1 MVTQD
6 LVKKLKDGLYDAKL
20 KDIYVDEKKI
30 QNILE
35 REKSLSLVHRAEVK
49 LAGIIQIINVERCW
63 RRPSTMMRLLLCRN

>member
-30 QNILE
+30 SYE
-35 REKSLSLVHRAEVK
+35 RNRYISSGELY
-49 LAGIIQIINVERCW
+49 GTFW
-63 RRPSTMMRLLLCRN
+63 RR